1 MSMGMRGREGEERQ
15 DLPTVLHKSGHLAPP
30 TDSCLAPLLPTNTHA
45 GQAPA
50 AHLSCT
56 NSENRHSTF
65 ASVSPMLMT
74 AMLTGK
80 GTMVAL
86 YSTPAA
92 VQGAAGALV

>member
-1 MSMGMRGREGEERQ
+1 
-15 DLPTVLHKSGHLAPP
+15 
-30 TDSCLAPLLPTNTHA
+30 
-45 GQAPA
+45 
-50 AHLSCT
+50 
-56 NSENRHSTF
+56 
-65 ASVSPMLMT
+65 MLMT